1 MLWRRVVVSRAL
13 TRLGPGT
20 RDIKVTDVVQ
30 VGAQLSILFDDVKA
44 GGNQLNPYNPQASK
58 RERGCGCIHYIYC
71 CIKNNVVQ
79 VV

>member
-13 TRLGPGT
+13 TRLRPGS
-20 RDIKVTDVVQ
+20 RDIEITEVVQ
-30 VGAQLSILFDDVKA
+30 VVAQLSMLYDDVMA

-58 RERGCGCIHYIYC
+58 RERGCGCIHCIYC
-71 CIKNNVVQ
+71 CFKNNVVQ